1 MEREKQRVQMFNPHI
16 AVGSQ
21 QLPFYLYLCFFLNP
35 IFNLSIGIAEEQGNP
50 NSPAAEVLQKQE
62 NLMTL
67 NIINKWCCVH
77 M

>member
-21 QLPFYLYLCFFLNP
+21 QLPFYPYLCFFPNL
-35 IFNLSIGIAEEQGNP
+35 IFNLTIDIAEEQGNP

-62 NLMTL
+62 DLMTL
-67 NIINKWCCVH
+67 NIINKWCCGH

>member
-1 MEREKQRVQMFNPHI
+1 MEREKQRVQMFNPQI

-62 NLMTL
+62 DLLTL